1 MKIKRNSA
9 FWPVVFLAPF
19 FICFFLFNLYPII
32 YSFYMST
39 LNWAGY
45 NEKVFVGFQNFIDI
59 FTKDK
64 IFWQA
69 VLNTLRIGLVGFPI
83 ALVLGLIFAAF
94 LANI

>member
-1 MKIKRNSA
+1 
-9 FWPVVFLAPF
+9 
-19 FICFFLFNLYPII
+19 
-32 YSFYMST
+32 MST